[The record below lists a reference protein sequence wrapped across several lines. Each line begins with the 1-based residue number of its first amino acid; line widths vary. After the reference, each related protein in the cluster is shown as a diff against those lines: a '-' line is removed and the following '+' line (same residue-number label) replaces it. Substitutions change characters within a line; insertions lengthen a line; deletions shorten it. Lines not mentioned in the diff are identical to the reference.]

1 MPFSPILPHDFLM
14 GFDMQHTIFALLR
27 ITFNETKNPE
37 NTVIS
42 NILENGNS
50 SGVYTF

>member
-27 ITFNETKNPE
+27 ITFNETKN
-37 NTVIS
+37 TVIS

-50 SGVYTF
+50 NGVYTF